1 MSSYF
6 DMYPGKWR
14 HGDWIKITHRNT
26 LIIYGRSDA
35 TLNRGGVRIGTSEIY
50 SAAESVEEVSDSLI
64 VCIDHDDGTQTMP
77 MFVQLK
83 EGIQLDIKLKQ
94 KIKKKIKTQYS
105 SRHIPDKIFQVSE
118 IPYTISGKK
127 MEAPVKKILSGIPIE
142 KAASVDA
149 MKNPKSLDYFIGFTL
164 K

>member
-1 MSSYF
+1 
-6 DMYPGKWR
+6 
-14 HGDWIKITHRNT
+14 
-26 LIIYGRSDA
+26 
-35 TLNRGGVRIGTSEIY
+35 
-50 SAAESVEEVSDSLI
+50 
-64 VCIDHDDGTQTMP
+64 MP